1 MPIPGTTQM
10 AHLIENIGADGVQ
23 FTAAE
28 LNELNQSV
36 AAIEVQGA
44 RLPDGVL
51 AMSGLE
57 APPKP

>member
-1 MPIPGTTQM
+1 M

>member
-1 MPIPGTTQM
+1 M
-10 AHLIENIGADGVQ
+10 AHLIENIGAHGVQ